1 MSFNPLGNWPS
12 ARSPGLSVPLSS
24 HSPGRA
30 WNRFTVS
37 ARICS
42 VDLAAFTRINQAVL
56 LATLRG
62 LAEQGFSGD
71 VGFHLESRQILR
83 TVCETHIA
91 DSPEPSKDAIQSV
104 EQNWPQIERWVEG
117 STNLLQ
123 IFFQCGKITK
133 IHSTDRT
140 EHWQLIHE

>member
-1 MSFNPLGNWPS
+1 
-12 ARSPGLSVPLSS
+12 
-24 HSPGRA
+24 
-30 WNRFTVS
+30 
-37 ARICS
+37 

-71 VGFHLESRQILR
+71 VGFRLEGRQILR

-104 EQNWPQIERWVEG
+104 EQN
-117 STNLLQ
+117 
-123 IFFQCGKITK
+123 
-133 IHSTDRT
+133 
-140 EHWQLIHE
+140 